1 MIRASQLPVVSRCS
15 AVAYYMHNGALDSEP
30 GEAPSAPA
38 MSGTAIHAAL
48 DTLITEGRIDIDS
61 IPDSQR
67 WKFFRLRRLL
77 LEGWPERGMPPLK
90 PLIEQCERVTE
101 ELLQDG
107 FMSGHPDL
115 MCHHAA
121 SETLYVFDWK
131 TGHTSYS
138 HVEQLLGYAALA
150 TRCKPWGWKRA
161 VMFQVNVAQEA
172 DDVWQATR
180 ADVVRWY
187 SGLKDRVNASRTAP
201 EAPRIADHTL
211 DLGSGG
217 HCQRCPV
224 QGACTAVSHRLAG
237 VKAFVDGE
245 GFAGQI
251 QKLRPDDVV
260 RFYGA
265 LQAMEERIRQAKEAV
280 RVRVAADGGTVDG
293 GDAGRLELQS
303 LRKTVPVPY
312 EYAALLSAGAVLP
325 DMTVAEAVKVYEINH
340 KEVLAAVRARAK
352 KAGRAMKEA
361 EEEAVALLTAGG
373 ALLVTEGPPR
383 LVKLP
388 NKKSDA
394 PATALPSPPSTTED
408 TNVQDVD

>member
-1 MIRASQLPVVSRCS
+1 MIRASMLPVVSRCA
-15 AVAYYMHNGALDSEP
+15 AVAYYMAHGALDTVP

-38 MSGTAIHAAL
+38 LSGTAIHAAL
-48 DTLITEGRIDIDS
+48 DTLITEGRIDIDG
-61 IPDSQR
+61 IPESQR

-77 LEGWPERGMPPLK
+77 LEGWPERSMPPLK

-101 ELLQDG
+101 ELLADG

-115 MCHHAA
+115 LCYHAS

-131 TGHTSYS
+131 TGHGAYS

-150 TRCKPWGWKRA
+150 TRCRPWGWRRA
-161 VMFQVNVAQEA
+161 VLIQVNVAQDE
-172 DDVWQATR
+172 DDVWQASR

-187 SGLKDRVNASRTAP
+187 SSLKERVAASRTAS

-224 QGACTAVSHRLAG
+224 QTACAAVWSRLIA
-237 VKAFVDGE
+237 VKAVLGSDGME
-245 GFAGQI
+245 E
-251 QKLRPDDVV
+251 KLMTLPPEAVV

-265 LQAMEERIRQAKEAV
+265 LQAMEDRIAEAKKVV
-280 RVRVAADGGTVDG
+280 RVRVEADGGKVDG
-293 GDAGRLELQS
+293 GEDGRLELQS
-303 LRKTVPVPY
+303 SRKTVPVPY
-312 EYAALLSAGAVLP
+312 EYAALLSSGAVLP
-325 DMTVAEAVKVYEINH
+325 DMTVAEAVKVYEIDH

-352 KAGRAMKEA
+352 KAGRVMKEA
-361 EEEAVALLTAGG
+361 EEQALALLKAGG
-373 ALLVTEGPPR
+373 ALLTTEGTPR
-383 LVKLP
+383 LMKLP

-394 PATALPSPPSTTED
+394 PATALPSPTER
-408 TNVQDVD
+408 TEV